1 MVYNHSVISKYWKN
15 FSISTKLYFVVGIM
29 ALLIVM
35 ELLTLKFAMNKLSAV
50 RAFVGGESS
59 WSKAQKTGVHQLH
72 QYITTGNVAF
82 YNSFKESLKVP
93 AGDRMARTELMK
105 TDPDMELVRS
115 SFIQGEIHPDDLD
128 NVIILLRDFHEIS
141 YIKEAI
147 RSWTLGDKLLVD
159 LSREAD
165 MFFELQQSNKLTPEK
180 RFEIAAN
187 VNRLNYEIS
196 LAEANFSSVL
206 GEGSRWLEGLVFM
219 ILFGFV
225 LTVEFVGLTLTYF
238 TSRSISNGLKELI
251 EATRDIS
258 HGNFSKKIAVKS
270 HDEIGQLTVAINEM
284 GSILET
290 NYRELSN
297 SHNELEK
304 KVGHR
309 TAELNAALVS
319 RDEFLSVASHEIRTP
334 LTALTMQ
341 LEMMGRYMKKNNI
354 ENEALNS
361 QIEKSISHVRR
372 MSVLQNLLMDVTS
385 MRVGKLELKKEENDL
400 NDVIANSISQFTG
413 DVRFIKSPESLK
425 GQFDP
430 TRMGQVISN
439 LLSNAIKYGDEKPVE
454 VISEVTAQHY
464 IVKVRDHGKGISK
477 EQHLK
482 IFERFERLHH
492 REEIPGL
499 GLGLYIARQIIEAH
513 GGTLDLESEVG
524 NGSVFI
530 VTLSRG

>member
-1 MVYNHSVISKYWKN
+1 MINKHWKN
-15 FSISTKLYFVVGIM
+15 FSISTKLYFVVGTM

-93 AGDRMARTELMK
+93 EGDRLARTELMRPN
-105 TDPDMELVRS
+105 PDLEVVRA

-128 NVIILLRDFHEIS
+128 NVIILLRDFHKIS

-159 LSREAD
+159 LSQEAD
-165 MFFELQQSNKLTPEK
+165 TFYELQRNNKLTSEK
-180 RFEIAAN
+180 RLEIAAN

-206 GEGSRWLEGLVFM
+206 GEGSRWLERLVFM

-238 TSRSISNGLKELI
+238 TSRSISNGLKDLI
-251 EATRDIS
+251 DASREIS
-258 HGNFSKKIAVKS
+258 NGNFSKKITVKS
-270 HDEIGQLTVAINEM
+270 DDEIGQLTQAINEM
-284 GSILET
+284 GSILEKS
-290 NYRELSN
+290 YKELSD
-297 SHNELEK
+297 SHNVLEK
-304 KVGHR
+304 KVAIR
-309 TAELNAALVS
+309 TAELNAALLS

-341 LEMMGRYMKKNNI
+341 LEMMGRFMKKNNVH
-354 ENEALNS
+354 NEALES

-385 MRVGKLELKKEENDL
+385 MRVGKLELKKDEIDL
-400 NDVIANSISQFTG
+400 NEVVTQSISQFDG
-413 DVRFIKSPESLK
+413 EIKFSRSEKPLRGE
-425 GQFDP
+425 FDSI
-430 TRMGQVISN
+430 RMVQVISN
-439 LLSNAIKYGDEKPVE
+439 LLSNAIKYGDGKPVE
-454 VISEVTAQHY
+454 VISEVTNHGFV
-464 IVKVRDHGKGISK
+464 IKVRDHGKGISK
-477 EQHLK
+477 EQHDK

-530 VTLSRG
+530 VTLS